1 MVMRRRILKLS
12 ILISVAAAAI
22 IVGSIAI
29 SQEKLAEKKDD
40 LYRNINLFSDG
51 FAIVKNDYVE
61 EVDSKELVYGALRG
75 MLASLDPHSQF
86 MDPDTYNELK
96 VDTAGEF
103 GGLGIEITIKDGL
116 LTVVT
121 PIEGTPA
128 WREGI
133 KARDRIVKIDGELT
147 RDVTLL
153 EAVKKL
159 RGKPGSSVSITVLR
173 EGEDKL
179 LEFKI
184 VREIIKIKGIK
195 DARILEGGIGY
206 VRLIEFRQNT
216 SEEFRKAMQK
226 LKSQG
231 MDALILDL
239 RNNPGGLLDAA
250 VKIAENFLEKGK
262 LIVST
267 RGRKGN
273 QNMEFSSKSRKPDL
287 DLPLVILVNHGSAS
301 GSEIVAAALQDYK
314 RAIILGTRTF
324 GKGSVQTVIPLSD
337 GSAIRLTTS
346 KYFSPNGNVIHG
358 QGINPDIIVEE
369 GKIEL
374 AEQEEKSI
382 ADIFQ
387 ELEGGEGKEEQAREI
402 PEKYLTDN
410 QLMRAVDVL
419 KAIKIYKRK

>member
-1 MVMRRRILKLS
+1 MRRRILKLS

-51 FAIVKNDYVE
+51 FAIIKNDYVE

-314 RAIILGTRTF
+314 RAIILGTQTF
-324 GKGSVQTVIPLSD
+324 GKGVVQTVFPLSD
-337 GSAIRLTTS
+337 GSAIRLTTN
-346 KYFSPNGNVIHG
+346 KYFSPTGRVIHG
-358 QGINPDIIVEE
+358 RGVTPDIIVEE